1 MLRAKPKILTL
12 ISLLLVLCLSALSIQ
27 AQGAAGLQER
37 GAGRRNAHFIYALAN
52 VSASVFTLDSR
63 TGASAV
69 HGIFPDAWIPG
80 TIRLGSFSGCLR
92 FLHHF
97 SASLTHC
104 AERSIFPI
112 RAPPCPTTVIAD
124 QF

>member
-1 MLRAKPKILTL
+1 MFRAKPKILTL
-12 ISLLLVLCLSALSIQ
+12 LSLLLVLCLSALSIQ
-27 AQGAAGLQER
+27 AQSAAGLHER
-37 GAGRRNAHFIYALAN
+37 GAGRRNALFIHALAN
-52 VSASVFTLDSR
+52 GSASVFTLDSR

-80 TIRLGSFSGCLR
+80 TIRLASFSGCLR

-97 SASLTHC
+97 SANRAHR

-112 RAPPCPTTVIAD
+112 RAPPCRHHRHC
-124 QF
+124 